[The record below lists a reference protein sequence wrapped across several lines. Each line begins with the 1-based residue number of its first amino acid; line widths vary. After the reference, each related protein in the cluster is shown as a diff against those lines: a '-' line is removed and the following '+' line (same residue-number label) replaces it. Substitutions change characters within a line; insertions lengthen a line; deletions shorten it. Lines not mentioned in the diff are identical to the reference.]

1 LGDFMKNGSAT
12 GGFAQDSFVTG
23 NFATVGFA

>member
-1 LGDFMKNGSAT
+1 MKNGSAT